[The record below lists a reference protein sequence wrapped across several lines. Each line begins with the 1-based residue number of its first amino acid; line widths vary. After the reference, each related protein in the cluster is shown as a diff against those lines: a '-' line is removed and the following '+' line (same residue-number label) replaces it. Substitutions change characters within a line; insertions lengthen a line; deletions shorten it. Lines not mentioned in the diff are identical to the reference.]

1 VQVSGNSIENLQG
14 NVYIQETSYQ
24 NNKDTYNFDD
34 FNIGLV
40 LMKTGFAPLMST
52 DIIEGEIVGKF
63 QFAELGNLVK
73 NSLEACT
80 QISKQTKLVKD
91 SFKV

>member
-1 VQVSGNSIENLQG
+1 VNS
-14 NVYIQETSYQ
+14 
-24 NNKDTYNFDD
+24 
-34 FNIGLV
+34 
-40 LMKTGFAPLMST
+40 P
-52 DIIEGEIVGKF
+52 DIIGEIVGKF